1 VIPHIRKYPRTPH
14 LEGSRIQ
21 PGDEDLDS
29 VPFAEIRGQR
39 VVVEEKIDGANA
51 AISFSPDGKLLL
63 QSRGH
68 YLRGGPRER
77 HFALFK
83 TWANSVADLLW
94 PVLGSRYVVYGEWVY
109 AKHTVFY
116 DHLPHYF
123 LVFDTLDTV
132 QDAFL
137 DTPSRTVLLEG
148 LPLSPVPILASR
160 AFQTPESLAAL
171 TARSNFIGQD
181 HLRRLHE
188 LCARDGLDPARVT
201 AETDASNLMEGLYVK
216 LEDGGIVRARYKFV
230 RASFLQAVAQSG
242 SHWLERPLL
251 PNQLAPDVSIW

>member
-1 VIPHIRKYPRTPH
+1 MTPRIRKYPRTPH

-21 PGDEDLDS
+21 LGDEDLES
-29 VPFAEIRGQR
+29 VPFSEIRGQR

-51 AISFSPDGKLLL
+51 AISFSDDGKLLL

-83 TWANSVADLLW
+83 TWANGISDVLW
-94 PVLGSRYVVYGEWVY
+94 PVLGARYVLYGEWVY

-116 DHLPHYF
+116 DRLPHYF
-123 LVFDTLDTV
+123 LVFDALDTV

-137 DTPSRTVLLEG
+137 DTPSRTVLLAD
-148 LPLSPVPILASR
+148 LPLASVPILGIG

-171 TARSNFIGQD
+171 VGQSSFIGRD
-181 HLRRLHE
+181 HLEPLRE
-188 LCARDGLDPARVT
+188 LCLRDGLDPARTV
-201 AETDASNLMEGLYVK
+201 AETDPSSLMEGLYIK
-216 LEDGGIVRARYKFV
+216 LERDAIVQARYKFV

-242 SHWLERPLL
+242 SHWLERPIVL
-251 PNQLAPDVSIW
+251 NRLAPGVSIW